1 MNQIIKQSKTILV
14 SILVIG
20 SLIGVLPR
28 GLQAQVVKEDIT
40 LPAEDR
46 SEEKSEI
53 VKARVLETTSK
64 ENDIIPV
71 FNLENKNQEI
81 KAIILEGENKDREV
95 TFNNDFTPLAPGD
108 IFYLNHTNRD
118 GEEFFAMMEP
128 YRLNIIY
135 ILLFIFVALSVFIGG
150 WQGLRGLI
158 SLALSFVLII
168 YALLPGILAG
178 YSPVLVSIIVSSFI
192 IIVGSYITHGFNK
205 TTTSAVLGMILT
217 IIVTGTLAVVSVNYG
232 NFTGYDN
239 EEAVF
244 LNRNYQG
251 EIDLVGI
258 LIGGIMIGLLG
269 VLYDIAINQAIFV
282 EELHHIA
289 PHIKR
294 KNIFQRA
301 MRMGREHIGAL
312 VDTLAIAYAGASLP
326 LLLLFSNSTNLEQIL
341 NREIFATEIV
351 RILIGSIS
359 LILAV
364 PITTFIATLLL
375 MKKDEREVNEETL
388 KKEEEN
394 LKHHKHSH

>member
-1 MNQIIKQSKTILV
+1 MYRFTKHFKNIIYLALIL
-14 SILVIG
+14 IAII
-20 SLIGVLPR
+20 SLLPR
-28 GLQAQVVKEDIT
+28 GLKAEEIVVESNT
-40 LPAEDR
+40 LPT
-46 SEEKSEI
+46 EEKSEI
-53 VKARVLETTSK
+53 VKAKVLETTNK
-64 ENDIIPV
+64 ESDVIPV

-81 KAIILEGENKDREV
+81 RAVILEGENKDREV
-95 TFNNDFTPLAPGD
+95 VFNNDFTPLAPGD
-108 IFYLNHTNRD
+108 IFYMNHTTRN

-135 ILLFIFVALSVFIGG
+135 ILLFIFIALTVFVGG
-150 WQGLRGLI
+150 WQGLRGLV
-158 SLALSFVLII
+158 SLALSFVLIL

-217 IIVTGTLAVVSVNYG
+217 IILTGTLAVVSVNYG

-244 LNRNYQG
+244 LNRNFQG

-294 KNIFQRA
+294 KNIFKRA

-326 LLLLFSNSTNLEQIL
+326 LLLLFSGSSNLELIL

-375 MKKDEREVNEETL
+375 MKKDQIEVNEETL

-394 LKHHKHSH
+394 LLHHKHSH

>member
-1 MNQIIKQSKTILV
+1 MNSIKKQLYIFS
-14 SILVIG
+14 LVIILLFSFVFPFQIKAQENTNLTEEQN
-20 SLIGVLPR
+20 SLLSV
-28 GLQAQVVKEDIT
+28 
-40 LPAEDR
+40 
-46 SEEKSEI
+46 EESRI
-53 VKARVLETTSK
+53 LKARVLEAK
-64 ENDIIPV
+64 EKESDNIPI
-71 FNLENKNQEI
+71 FNLENKNQEL
-81 KAIILEGENKDREV
+81 KVIILEGEEKDRIV
-95 TFNNDFTPLAPGD
+95 VFNNDFTPLHPGE
-108 IFYLNHTNRD
+108 IFYLNQTIRD
-118 GEEFFAMMEP
+118 GEEFFSMVEP

-135 ILLFIFVALSVFIGG
+135 ILLFIFIVLTVLIGG
-150 WQGLRGLI
+150 FQGLRGLI
-158 SLALSFVLII
+158 SLALSFVLIL

-205 TTTSAVLGMILT
+205 TTTSAVFGMILT
-217 IIVTGTLAVVSVNYG
+217 IILTGTLAYFSVQYG

-244 LNRNYQG
+244 LNRNHQG

-294 KNIFQRA
+294 KNIFKRA

-326 LLLLFSNSTNLEQIL
+326 LLLLFANSNNIELIL

-375 MKKDEREVNEETL
+375 MKKDESPINDEIL
-388 KKEEEN
+388 KKEEES
-394 LKHHKHSH
+394 LKHYKHHH

>member
-28 GLQAQVVKEDIT
+28 GLQAEVTKEDIT
-40 LPAEDR
+40 LPAEER

-108 IFYLNHTNRD
+108 IFYLNHTTRD

-135 ILLFIFVALSVFIGG
+135 ILLFIFIALSVFIGG

-289 PHIKR
+289 PHVKR

-326 LLLLFSNSTNLEQIL
+326 LLLLFSGSTNIEQIL

-364 PITTFIATLLL
+364 PITTLIATLLL
-375 MKKDEREVNEETL
+375 LKKDEKGVNEETL
-388 KKEEEN
+388 KKEEEK

>member
-1 MNQIIKQSKTILV
+1 MIRFKNKLNIL
-14 SILVIG
+14 ILALL
-20 SLIGVLPR
+20 LIGAFFISNNKVI
-28 GLQAQVVKEDIT
+28 AQVENINEGENSPT
-40 LPAEDR
+40 LI
-46 SEEKSEI
+46 EETQEI
-53 VKARVLETTSK
+53 VKAKVLEATFK
-64 ENDIIPV
+64 ESDIIPV
-71 FNLENKNQEI
+71 FNIENKNQEI
-81 KAIILEGENKDREV
+81 RAIILEGNNKDRVV
-95 TFNNDFTPLAPGD
+95 TFNNDFTPLQVGD
-108 IFYLNHTNRD
+108 TFYLNHTTRE

-135 ILLFIFVALSVFIGG
+135 VLLFIFIILTIWIGG
-150 WQGLRGLI
+150 LQGLRGLI

-192 IIVGSYITHGFNK
+192 IIVGSYITHGLNK

-217 IIVTGTLAVVSVNYG
+217 IIITGTLAVVSVNYG

-289 PHIKR
+289 PHVKR
-294 KNIFQRA
+294 KNIFKRA

-326 LLLLFSNSTNLEQIL
+326 LLLLFSNSTNLEL
-341 NREIFATEIV
+341 STVVSKNPAKE
-351 RILIGSIS
+351 S
-359 LILAV
+359 AV
-364 PITTFIATLLL
+364 
-375 MKKDEREVNEETL
+375 
-388 KKEEEN
+388 EN
-394 LKHHKHSH
+394 F

>member
-1 MNQIIKQSKTILV
+1 MLIFV
-14 SILVIG
+14 CVI
-20 SLIGVLPR
+20 SLLPR
-28 GLQAQVVKEDIT
+28 GLMAQEILEDNLLPPVVEQ
-40 LPAEDR
+40 
-46 SEEKSEI
+46 SEI
-53 VKARVLETTSK
+53 VKARVLETTDKSS
-64 ENDIIPV
+64 DLIPV
-71 FNLENKNQEI
+71 FNIENKNQEI

-95 TFNNDFTPLAPGD
+95 VFNNDFTPLAPGD
-108 IFYLNHTNRD
+108 IFYMNHTTRD

-135 ILLFIFVALSVFIGG
+135 VLLFIFIALSIFIGG

-217 IIVTGTLAVVSVNYG
+217 IIITGTLAVVSVNYG

-244 LNRNYQG
+244 LNRNFQG

-289 PHIKR
+289 PHVKR
-294 KNIFQRA
+294 KNIFKRA

-326 LLLLFSNSTNLEQIL
+326 LLLLFSGSTNIEQIL

-375 MKKDEREVNEETL
+375 MKKDETEVNEETL
-388 KKEEEN
+388 KIEEEN

>member
-1 MNQIIKQSKTILV
+1 MRDIKTQLNKVLLITFILV
-14 SILVIG
+14 SSFLFVG
-20 SLIGVLPR
+20 D
-28 GLQAQVVKEDIT
+28 AQGEEYAP
-40 LPAEDR
+40 LL
-46 SEEKSEI
+46 EEKSEI
-53 VKARVLETTSK
+53 VKARVLETTEK
-64 ENDIIPV
+64 ESDIIPV
-71 FNLENKNQEI
+71 FNIENKNQEI
-81 KAIILEGENKDREV
+81 RALILEGENKDRVV
-95 TFNNDFTPLAPGD
+95 TFNNDFTPLASGD
-108 IFYLNHTNRD
+108 IFYLNHTTRD

-135 ILLFIFVALSVFIGG
+135 ILLFAFIILTILIGG
-150 WQGLRGLI
+150 FQGLRGLV
-158 SLALSFVLII
+158 SLALSFVLIL

-178 YSPVLVSIIVSSFI
+178 YSPVLVSIVVSSFI

-217 IIVTGTLAVVSVNYG
+217 IIITGTLAVVSIEYG
-232 NFTGYDN
+232 KFTGYDN

-244 LNRNYQG
+244 LNRNFAG

-289 PHIKR
+289 PHVKR

-326 LLLLFSNSTNLEQIL
+326 LLLLFSNSTNLELII

-359 LILAV
+359 LIIAV

-375 MKKDEREVNEETL
+375 IKKDEAEVNEETL
-388 KKEEEN
+388 KKEQEN

>member
-1 MNQIIKQSKTILV
+1 MFKFKNKLNI
-14 SILVIG
+14 
-20 SLIGVLPR
+20 
-28 GLQAQVVKEDIT
+28 IT
-40 LPAEDR
+40 LSLLLISIFFIYNNKVVAQINERED
-46 SEEKSEI
+46 SPTPIEETQEI
-53 VKARVLETTSK
+53 VKAKVLDTNFK
-64 ENDIIPV
+64 ESDIIPV
-71 FNLENKNQEI
+71 FNIENKNQEI
-81 KAIILEGENKDREV
+81 RAIILEGNNKDRVV
-95 TFNNDFTPLAPGD
+95 TFNNDFTPLQIGD
-108 IFYLNHTNRD
+108 IFYLNHTTRE

-135 ILLFIFVALSVFIGG
+135 ILLFIFIVLTVLIGG
-150 WQGLRGLI
+150 VQGLRGLI
-158 SLALSFVLII
+158 SLALSFILIL

-178 YSPVLVSIIVSSFI
+178 YSPVLISIIVSSFI
-192 IIVGSYITHGFNK
+192 IIAGSYITHGVNK
-205 TTTSAVLGMILT
+205 TTTSAVLGMITT
-217 IIVTGTLAVVSVNYG
+217 IIFTGTLAYFSVEYG
-232 NFTGYDN
+232 KFTGYDN

-244 LNRNYQG
+244 LNRNFAG

-294 KNIFQRA
+294 KKIFKRA

-326 LLLLFSNSTNLEQIL
+326 LLLLFSNSTNIELIL

-351 RILIGSIS
+351 RILVGSIS

-364 PITTFIATLLL
+364 PITTYIATLLL

>member
-1 MNQIIKQSKTILV
+1 MYRFTKHFKNIIYLALIL
-14 SILVIG
+14 IAII
-20 SLIGVLPR
+20 SLLPR
-28 GLQAQVVKEDIT
+28 GLKAEEIVVESNA
-40 LPAEDR
+40 LPT
-46 SEEKSEI
+46 EEKSEI
-53 VKARVLETTSK
+53 VKAKVLETTNK
-64 ENDIIPV
+64 ESDVIPV

-81 KAIILEGENKDREV
+81 RAVILEGENKDREV
-95 TFNNDFTPLAPGD
+95 VFNNDFTPLAPGD
-108 IFYLNHTNRD
+108 IFYMNHTTRD

-135 ILLFIFVALSVFIGG
+135 ILLFIFIALTVFVGG
-150 WQGLRGLI
+150 WQGLRGLV
-158 SLALSFVLII
+158 SLALSFVLIL

-205 TTTSAVLGMILT
+205 TTTSAVFGMILT
-217 IIVTGTLAVVSVNYG
+217 IIITGTLAVVSVNYG

-244 LNRNYQG
+244 LNRNFQG

-294 KNIFQRA
+294 KNIFKRA

-326 LLLLFSNSTNLEQIL
+326 LLLLFSGSSNLELIL

-375 MKKDEREVNEETL
+375 MKKDQIEVNEETL

-394 LKHHKHSH
+394 LLHHKHSH

>member
-1 MNQIIKQSKTILV
+1 MYRFTKNFKNIIYLALIL
-14 SILVIG
+14 IAII
-20 SLIGVLPR
+20 SLLPR
-28 GLQAQVVKEDIT
+28 GLKAEEIVVEGNA
-40 LPAEDR
+40 LPV
-46 SEEKSEI
+46 EEKSEI
-53 VKARVLETTSK
+53 IKAKVLETTNK
-64 ENDIIPV
+64 ESDVIPV

-81 KAIILEGENKDREV
+81 RAVILEGENKDREV
-95 TFNNDFTPLAPGD
+95 VFNNDFTPLAPGD
-108 IFYLNHTNRD
+108 IFYMNHTTRD

-135 ILLFIFVALSVFIGG
+135 ILLFIFIALTVFVGG
-150 WQGLRGLI
+150 WQGLRGLV
-158 SLALSFVLII
+158 SLALSFVLIL

-217 IIVTGTLAVVSVNYG
+217 IIITGTLAVVSVNYG

-244 LNRNYQG
+244 LNRNFQG

-294 KNIFQRA
+294 KNIFKRA

-326 LLLLFSNSTNLEQIL
+326 LLLLFSGSTNLELIL

-375 MKKDEREVNEETL
+375 MKKDDGEVNEETL

-394 LKHHKHSH
+394 LLHHKHSH

>member
-1 MNQIIKQSKTILV
+1 LNQIIKQFKTGLL
-14 SILVIG
+14 SILVVG
-20 SLIGVLPR
+20 SLITILPIE
-28 GLQAQVVKEDIT
+28 LQARDIVFDDT
-40 LPAEDR
+40 LPTI
-46 SEEKSEI
+46 EEKSEI
-53 VKARVLETTSK
+53 VKARVLETKDKVS
-64 ENDIIPV
+64 DIIPV

-81 KAIILEGENKDREV
+81 RAIILEGENKDREV

-108 IFYLNHTNRD
+108 IFFMNHTTRD
-118 GEEFFAMMEP
+118 GEEFFAIMEP
-128 YRLNIIY
+128 YRLNVIY
-135 ILLFIFVALSVFIGG
+135 ILLFIFIALTVFVGG
-150 WQGLRGLI
+150 WQGLRGLV

-178 YSPVLVSIIVSSFI
+178 YSPVLVSIVVSSFI
-192 IIVGSYITHGFNK
+192 IIIGSYITHGFNK

-217 IIVTGTLAVVSVNYG
+217 IIITGTLAVISVNSG

-244 LNRNYQG
+244 LNRNFQG
-251 EIDLVGI
+251 GIDLVGI

-289 PHIKR
+289 PHVKR
-294 KNIFQRA
+294 KNIFKRA

-326 LLLLFSNSTNLEQIL
+326 LLLLFSGSTNLELIL

-375 MKKDEREVNEETL
+375 MKKDDHQVNEEIL
-388 KKEEEN
+388 RKEEES
-394 LKHHKHSH
+394 LLHHKHSH